1 MYSNFIGRK
10 LHHWYNN
17 VIPDI
22 ERYTKEQDPYIED
35 THLVTQLYE
44 RLNDPSIEQG
54 PVLEELKTLAY
65 LIRDHR
71 LGGYTASISTQHEQ
85 LVAVLNLRNIYGSTR
100 STLIQ

>member
-1 MYSNFIGRK
+1 MDCNFIGRK

-22 ERYTKEQDPYIED
+22 ERYTMEKDPYIRD
-35 THLVTQLYE
+35 SHLVIQLYDQ
-44 RLNDPSIEQG
+44 LNDPNLEQG

-100 STLIQ
+100 SALV